1 MDQMKKAMEEMKDS
15 KRKANHV
22 DDLVHKTN
30 YPFITSITSHP
41 HPSKFKMPTL
51 ESYDGT
57 RDPCDHITTFKM
69 TMHL

>member
-15 KRKANHV
+15 KRKENHV

-41 HPSKFKMPTL
+41 LPSKFKMPTL

>member
-30 YPFITSITSHP
+30 YPFITSITSRP
-41 HPSKFKMPTL
+41 LPSKFKMPTL